1 LEYQPHLIL
10 LDVGMPDMDGT
21 EVAKE
26 VRQHREVAGARIVA
40 LTGWGQAE
48 DRQRT
53 AAAGFDDHLTKPAD
67 PAQIQRLLEEVA
79 VRMRD

>member
-1 LEYQPHLIL
+1 
-10 LDVGMPDMDGT
+10 
-21 EVAKE
+21 VA
-26 VRQHREVAGARIVA
+26 RHRAGAGARIVA

-67 PAQIQRLLEEVA
+67 PSEIQRILDEVA
-79 VRMRD
+79 VRIRD

>member
-1 LEYQPHLIL
+1 
-10 LDVGMPDMDGT
+10 MPDLKGT

-26 VRQHREVAGARIVA
+26 LRRHRELAGARIVA
-40 LTGWGQAE
+40 LTGWGQPD

-67 PAQIQRLLEEVA
+67 PGQIQRILEEVA
-79 VRMRD
+79 TRVRH

>member
-1 LEYQPHLIL
+1 
-10 LDVGMPDMDGT
+10 MPDMSGT

-26 VRQHREVAGARIVA
+26 LRRHQEVTGARIVA

-53 AAAGFDDHLTKPAD
+53 ADAGFDDHLTKPAD
-67 PAQIQRLLEEVA
+67 PEQIHRILEEVA
-79 VRMRD
+79 ARVHD